1 MNKKPLILIG
11 AGGHAA
17 SLAEILLEQKREIIA
32 VVAPSLTDSGSNI
45 LSSFTHYTEDEK
57 ILEFDANKVELIN
70 GVGAM
75 PKSGLREKIHIRF
88 TQAGFTFSKVVANS
102 AFVSPRAKIGD
113 GVQVMRNATICLGSI
128 IGENTI
134 VNTRASIDHDCI
146 VGKHCHIA
154 PGVTMSGNVTLGD
167 NVHIATGA
175 SIINGIQ
182 IGKRT
187 VIGVG
192 ASVTKS
198 IKENCIVYGAKAM
211 IREQV

>member
-17 SLAEILLEQKREIIA
+17 SLAEILLEQKHEIIA
-32 VVAPSLTDSGSNI
+32 VVAPSLTESGSNI

-57 ILEFDANKVELIN
+57 ILEFDASKVELIN

-75 PKSGLREKIHIRF
+75 PKSGLREKIHTRF
-88 TQAGFTFSKVVANS
+88 TQAGFTFAKVIANS
-102 AFVSPRAKIGD
+102 AFVSPRTKIGD

-154 PGVTMSGNVTLGD
+154 PGVTMSGNVTLKD

-175 SIINGIQ
+175 SIINGVQ

>member
-32 VVAPSLTDSGSNI
+32 VVAPSLTESGANI

-75 PKSGLREKIHIRF
+75 PKSGLREKIHKRF
-88 TQAGFTFSKVVANS
+88 TQAGFTFAKVVANS
-102 AFVSPRAKIGD
+102 AFVSPNTEIGE
-113 GVQVMRNATICLGSI
+113 GVQVMRNATICLGTI

-134 VNTRASIDHDCI
+134 VNTRASIDHDCV

-154 PGVTMSGNVTLGD
+154 PGVTMSGNVTLSD

-175 SIINGIQ
+175 SIINGVQ

-187 VIGVG
+187 VVGVG